1 MNLSDHE
8 KELILEYV
16 DGSSNQEDSKAAKS
30 LIENNEEAKAFKSS
44 LVSTRNALILD
55 SERAERR
62 KIVDNLISFI
72 EDRQNKKES
81 KGFFGIFGL
90 RTTTGF
96 SFTQI
101 GGGALAGV
109 AFSTAFAVFLA
120 PNTILPPDKINSSIN
135 GFSASDPVVM
145 NKLNFRG
152 DEQIDSL
159 DSSVKMVISKM
170 IEDGNTN
177 GTLIDG
183 KDSYKIYL
191 QNYFENSNCYQGSLS
206 LNEEKKEFLYC
217 DNSEK
222 SLDIK

>member
-16 DGSSNQEDSKAAKS
+16 DGTSNQEASKAAES
-30 LIENNEEAKAFKSS
+30 LIENNEEAAAFKSS

-81 KGFFGIFGL
+81 KGFFGTFGL
-90 RTTTGF
+90 KTTTGF

-101 GGGALAGV
+101 GGGALAGA

-120 PNTILPPDKINSSIN
+120 PNTILPPDKINSSSN

-191 QNYFENSNCYQGSLS
+191 KNYFENSNCYQGSLS